1 MCDTQFAFYIQP
13 HTLGCLAEWL
23 MPITMVW
30 VVTTRFNGLL
40 LSLSLSHRNP
50 CRKCQR
56 AVCGVG
62 GNIKVCVFVRIPRM
76 WWVWSMV
83 RVFFSLC
90 LPDKHSGE
98 VQRNRLRKS
107 CPQGMVGVSI
117 FKLSYYLNSHYIVN
131 FKWPIKRQKYTT
143 YFISLQI

>member
-1 MCDTQFAFYIQP
+1 
-13 HTLGCLAEWL
+13 
-23 MPITMVW
+23 
-30 VVTTRFNGLL
+30 
-40 LSLSLSHRNP
+40 
-50 CRKCQR
+50 
-56 AVCGVG
+56 
-62 GNIKVCVFVRIPRM
+62 
-76 WWVWSMV
+76 MV

-117 FKLSYYLNSHYIVN
+117 FKLAYYLNSHYIVN

-143 YFISLQI
+143 YFISLQNIDTHSKIPDTILNYQLGSLSRCYLQEDFIIIIVKQIFKYYKLPVFIQSKPYEDYQSIRFI